1 MEQIKV
7 KCLLC
12 FWNGDV
18 KKLVISD
25 SEEQNFLSE
34 FLPKEA
40 DIYSCPVCGSKDI
53 EKYNF
58 DPYSHIDEE
67 EEEEDTFQ

>member
-18 KKLVISD
+18 KNLVFSN
-25 SEEQNFLSE
+25 SEEENFLSK

-40 DIYSCPVCGSKDI
+40 NICSCPVCGSKDI

-58 DPYSHIDEE
+58 NPYSHIDGE
-67 EEEEDTFQ
+67 EEEEDLFI